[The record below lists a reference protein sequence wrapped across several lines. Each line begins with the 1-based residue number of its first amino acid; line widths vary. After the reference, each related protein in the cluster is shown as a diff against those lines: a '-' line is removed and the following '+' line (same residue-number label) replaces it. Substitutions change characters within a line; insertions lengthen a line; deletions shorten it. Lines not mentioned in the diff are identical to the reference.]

1 MLIYYSIWGI
11 VSLLAVIE
19 VSLYRSRDLL
29 NCKIRGL
36 SIWIIW
42 CIFIGFVCF
51 KGSVGTDYYS
61 YQYMFEN
68 ISIQNKNEGLIE
80 PLFLLWMEFI
90 HVFTCSFPI
99 FWMITGLLN
108 ISLKFY
114 VIRYLSPFVSVSILI
129 YLVGLFFER
138 DFDGIRQGIS
148 IGIAFF
154 ACVLYLKNRKWH
166 KYTILI
172 ICAVCFHY
180 TAILFFLTP
189 ILGKVKLETKW
200 ILVLLGTGFLFLL
213 ININVLDLFFT
224 VFGYNNFVY
233 DKLYSYLVSDNYSK
247 SVGINVGLIF
257 RMIIL
262 LLFVRFKSLIN
273 MPEKQYNLLLN
284 GFLLAIMVS
293 LLFNNIEIL
302 SHRLAYGFREFQ
314 IFIIPHLILAFK
326 GQRNRILF
334 TMLISVYSLILL
346 YRLLTTPHLINYYY
360 YSTIFS

>member
-1 MLIYYSIWGI
+1 MLIYYSIWEI
-11 VSLLAVIE
+11 VSLLALIE
-19 VSLYRSRDLL
+19 VSIYRSRLL
-29 NCKIRGL
+29 LSYKIRELG
-36 SIWIIW
+36 IWIIW
-42 CIFIGFVCF
+42 CIFVGVVCF

-90 HVFTCSFPI
+90 HIFTSSFPV
-99 FWMITGLLN
+99 FWMITGFLN

-129 YLVGLFFER
+129 YFVGLFFER

-148 IGIAFF
+148 IGIAFL
-154 ACVLYLKNRKWH
+154 ACVLYLKNKKWY
-166 KYTILI
+166 KYIILI

-189 ILGKVKLETKW
+189 ILGKVKLKTKW
-200 ILVLLGTGFLFLL
+200 ILVLLGVGFLFLL
-213 ININVLDLFFT
+213 MSVNVLELFFT
-224 VFGYNNFVY
+224 VFGRNNFIY

-247 SVGINVGLIF
+247 SVGINVGLVF
-257 RMIIL
+257 RIIIL
-262 LLFVRFKSLIN
+262 LLFVKFKSLIN
-273 MPEKQYNLLLN
+273 IPEKQYNLLLN
-284 GFLLAIMVS
+284 GFLLAIMTS
-293 LLFNNIEIL
+293 LLFNNMEIL

-326 GQRNRILF
+326 GNRNKMLA
-334 TMLISVYSLILL
+334 TMLVSVYSLILL
-346 YRLLTTPHLINYYY
+346 HRLLTTPHLINYYY
-360 YSTIFS
+360 YTTIFL